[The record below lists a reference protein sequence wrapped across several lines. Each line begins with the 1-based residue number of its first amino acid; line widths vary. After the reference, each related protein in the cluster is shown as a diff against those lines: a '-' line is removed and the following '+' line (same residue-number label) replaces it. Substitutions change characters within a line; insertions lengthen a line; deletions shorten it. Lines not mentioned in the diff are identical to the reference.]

1 MNILVVDTETAN
13 MVAQPIPYDF
23 GYAIV
28 NLETKQI
35 LLRRSFVVAEIFLDK
50 EMMSSAYYAQKCPK
64 YWEDIKSGKRELK
77 RVLSIRKQV
86 SEDMKDFQVKDVYA
100 YNMGF
105 DKRSANNGV
114 RYITGSSVRWFFP
127 YGTEFH
133 CIWNMAC
140 TSILRSKWYI
150 RYAEE
155 HNLISE
161 KGNLLTSAEAC
172 YKYITKNEDFAED
185 HTGLED
191 VMIETEIL
199 FKILKSRMKY
209 DDSVKAGCWRVP
221 QKRRKEIQEGE

>member
-77 RVLSIRKQV
+77 RVLSIRKQILA
-86 SEDMKDFQVKDVYA
+86 DMKDFQVKDVYA

-221 QKRRKEIQEGE
+221 QRRRAELAEG

>member
-77 RVLSIRKQV
+77 RVLSIRKQILA
-86 SEDMKDFQVKDVYA
+86 DMRDFQVKDVYA

-105 DKRSANNGV
+105 DKRSANNGI
-114 RYITGSSVRWFFP
+114 RYITGSSIRWFFP

-221 QKRRKEIQEGE
+221 QARRREIQEGD

>member
-1 MNILVVDTETAN
+1 MRVMIIDTETAN
-13 MVAQPIPYDF
+13 MVSQPIAYDA
-23 GYAIV
+23 GYAIM
-28 NLETKQI
+28 ETETGEF
-35 LLRRSFVVAEIFLDK
+35 LATRSYVVAEIFLDK

-64 YWEDIKSGKRELK
+64 YWEDIKSGKR
-77 RVLSIRKQV
+77 VLARISTIYRQMQK
-86 SEDMKDFQVKDVYA
+86 DMKDFGVTDVYA

-105 DKRSANNGV
+105 DKRSTNNSV
-114 RYITGSSVRWFFP
+114 RYITGSSIRWFFP
-127 YGTEFH
+127 YGTKFH

-191 VMIETEIL
+191 VMIEAEIL
-199 FKILKSRMKY
+199 MKILKSRMKY

-221 QKRRKEIQEGE
+221 QRRRAELAEG

>member
-1 MNILVVDTETAN
+1 MNIMIIDTETAN
-13 MVAQPIPYDF
+13 MVEQPIPYDI

-28 NLETKQI
+28 NVETEEV
-35 LLRRSFVVAEIFLDK
+35 LTARSFVVAEIFLDT
-50 EMMSSAYYAQKCPK
+50 ELMSSAYYAEKCPK
-64 YWEDIKSGKRELK
+64 YWKDIKSGKRIMK
-77 RVLSIRKQV
+77 RAENIRRQV
-86 SEDMKDFQVKDVYA
+86 FKDMHDFQVNTVYA

-127 YGTEFH
+127 YSTEFH

-221 QKRRKEIQEGE
+221 QRRRAELAEG

>member
-50 EMMSSAYYAQKCPK
+50 EMMSSAYYAKKCPK

-77 RVLSIRKQV
+77 RVLSIRKQILA
-86 SEDMKDFQVKDVYA
+86 DMRDFQVKDVYA

-105 DKRSANNGV
+105 DKRSANNGI

-221 QKRRKEIQEGE
+221 QKRRKEIQEGD